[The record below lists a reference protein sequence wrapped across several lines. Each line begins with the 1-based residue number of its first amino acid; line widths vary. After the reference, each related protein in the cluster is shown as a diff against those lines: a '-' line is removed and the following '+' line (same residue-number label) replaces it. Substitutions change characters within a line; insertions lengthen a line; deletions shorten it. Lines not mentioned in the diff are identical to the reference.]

1 MRKWVILIGFILTLS
16 AIESVCVC
24 IVRLDDLLPKSF
36 DAEKNLFRTLIII
49 VMKYYVQFMQFLG
62 FLALFVHQSKN
73 FIANGGT
80 IAFSD
85 IMLEHTRS
93 ADKADDSWEI
103 QEQTKNRGQRAA
115 EIAQMERL
123 LNKKTAQEVHAK
135 I

>member
-103 QEQTKNRGQRAA
+103 QEQTKNRGQLAA

>member
-123 LNKKTAQEVHAK
+123 LNKKTAQEVQAK